1 MMAHSL
7 LDVRF
12 ALGEYDDLERELR
25 SQLERLP
32 LNSSLQRQLLET
44 LVAAGKED
52 QATAAHDDYAKRAS
66 QPPGDVFQLTLK
78 SQLHLNYLRSRFD
91 DFLAGSRQ
99 LQDPPT
105 AAETQFEAA
114 LELGQLDNLAA
125 PAGAVRSSQ
134 RAMHELLLSLAW
146 GDRQDHERAAAARE
160 RAVAALAG
168 GSRAERQAAE
178 RLQQGPALAAGT
190 AEKLTLEP
198 ALKAVVLIAL
208 AQACPDQ
215 KTSLLALAGKLNYR
229 RDFPYCFLNRQLTA
243 LRGE

>member
-7 LDVRF
+7 VDVRF
-12 ALGEYDDLERELR
+12 ALGEYDELERELR
-25 SQLERLP
+25 SQLEKTP
-32 LNSSLQRQLLET
+32 LNSGLQRQLLET

-52 QATAAHDDYAKRAS
+52 QATAAHDAYAKRAS
-66 QPPGDVFQLTLK
+66 QPPGDVFQLALK
-78 SQLHLNYLRSRFD
+78 SQLHLNYLQGRFD

-134 RAMHELLLSLAW
+134 RAMYELLLSLAW
-146 GDRQDHERAAAARE
+146 SSKHDQDRATAARE
-160 RAVAALAG
+160 RAITALAG
-168 GSRAERQAAE
+168 GNRTERQAAE

-198 ALKAVVLIAL
+198 VLKAIVLIAL

-215 KTSLLALAGKLNYR
+215 KASLLALAGKLNYR
-229 RDFPYCFLNRQLTA
+229 RDFPNHFLNRQLTA